1 MTTDGDRRILWT
13 RHGENQANLSR
24 TMSHRVVDLQLTDR
38 GREQAY
44 ALADSLAGTPVHP
57 YVYTSPLRRA
67 AETTA
72 IVAERLGLDPVVIEE
87 FRELDVG
94 ELDGRSDA
102 TAWQTYDGVLAA
114 WRAGRADVRF
124 PSGESLDELAARLRK
139 GLERVGATDG
149 AGSRLVIAHGANLR
163 AALPILAGV
172 ADPGH
177 DLPLG
182 RYATLE
188 VTADGIG
195 MVDWPAPDAS

>member
-1 MTTDGDRRILWT
+1 MTADGERRVLWT

-24 TMSHRVVDLQLTDR
+24 TLSHRVVDLELTDR

-44 ALADSLAGTPVHP
+44 ALADSLVDVPLHP
-57 YVYTSPLRRA
+57 HVYTSPLRRA
-67 AETTA
+67 RETTD
-72 IVAERLGLDPVVIEE
+72 IVAERLGLEPVVIEE

-114 WRAGRADVRF
+114 WRASRADVRF
-124 PSGESLDELAARLRK
+124 PSGESLDELSARLRK
-139 GLERVGATDG
+139 GLGRVVTADS
-149 AGSRLVIAHGANLR
+149 AEAALVIAHGANLR
-163 AALPILAGV
+163 SALPVLAGV

-188 VTADGIG
+188 IALDGIG
-195 MVDWPAPDAS
+195 LVDWPVFDAP

>member
-1 MTTDGDRRILWT
+1 MTSDGDRQALWT
-13 RHGENQANLSR
+13 RHGENRANLSR
-24 TMSHRVVDLQLTDR
+24 TMSHRVVDLELTAR
-38 GREQAY
+38 GREQAS
-44 ALADSLAGTPVHP
+44 ALADSLVGTPL
-57 YVYTSPLRRA
+57 YQDVYTSPLRRA
-67 AETTA
+67 RETTD
-72 IVAERLGLDPVVIEE
+72 IVAERLGLDTVVIEE

-124 PSGESLDELAARLRK
+124 PDGESLDELAARLRR
-139 GLERVGATDG
+139 GLDRVVANDD
-149 AGSRLVIAHGANLR
+149 AGTRLVIAHGANLR
-163 AALPILAGV
+163 SALPVLAGI

-188 VTADGIG
+188 VTPDGIG
-195 MVDWPAPDAS
+195 LVDWPDVAAS

>member
-1 MTTDGDRRILWT
+1 MTTDEVRRVLWT

-24 TMSHRVVDLQLTDR
+24 TLSHRVIDLELTDR

-44 ALADSLAGTPVHP
+44 ALADSLASTALHP
-57 YVYTSPLRRA
+57 SVYTSPLRRA
-67 AETTA
+67 RETTT
-72 IVAERLGLDPVVIEE
+72 IVAERLGLDPVAIEE

-124 PSGESLDELAARLRK
+124 PSGESLDELAARLRQ
-139 GLERVGATDG
+139 GLERVGATEG

-163 AALPILAGV
+163 AALPVLAGV
-172 ADPGH
+172 TDPAR

-182 RYATLE
+182 SYATLE
-188 VTADGIG
+188 VDGSVIG
-195 MVDWPAPDAS
+195 LVDWPSPDA